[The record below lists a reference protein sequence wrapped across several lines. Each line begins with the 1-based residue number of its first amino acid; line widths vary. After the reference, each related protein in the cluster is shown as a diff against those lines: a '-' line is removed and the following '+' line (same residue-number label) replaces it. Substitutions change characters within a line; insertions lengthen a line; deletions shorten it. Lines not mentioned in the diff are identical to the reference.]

1 MKGFKMFKDKLT
13 NNKFIVPLLIN
24 LTFLFLALLFCD
36 MKYEVSDD
44 FIMVRYYPELLDI
57 ITTNTYFSLTS
68 YMVTFLSFYIPLPK
82 K

>member
-13 NNKFIVPLLIN
+13 NNKFIVSLLIN

-44 FIMVRYYPELLDI
+44 FIMDAI
-57 ITTNTYFSLTS
+57 
-68 YMVTFLSFYIPLPK
+68 LSGAL
-82 K
+82 